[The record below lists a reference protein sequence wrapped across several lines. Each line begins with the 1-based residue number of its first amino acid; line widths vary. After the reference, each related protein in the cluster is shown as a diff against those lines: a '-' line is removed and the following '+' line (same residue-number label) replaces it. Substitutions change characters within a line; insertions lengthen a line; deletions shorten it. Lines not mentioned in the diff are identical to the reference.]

1 MLTLAIPPNAFTS
14 KSGRSARVVGEP
26 VHAAG
31 PNSDTNASATTDDR
45 DSLGRMVHKDI
56 KFHALTDANNLPSVN
71 ITLALLRSLATEA
84 KAATE
89 SDVLRHT
96 VARWQLHV
104 NPRVSNGF
112 QDTCRFESEEARA
125 GHENRPAQFGP
136 VHRFSPCFLVLWSN
150 ITGICPAVC
159 IDVLPSPDREKTWY
173 WSGLGLSHSRRCFCV
188 FPQSPQAC
196 RPSDTTVL
204 CKKCLCTL
212 HRAAAFKLRE
222 SYADRNLERRICG

>member
-96 VARWQLHV
+96 V
-104 NPRVSNGF
+104 
-112 QDTCRFESEEARA
+112 
-125 GHENRPAQFGP
+125 
-136 VHRFSPCFLVLWSN
+136 
-150 ITGICPAVC
+150 
-159 IDVLPSPDREKTWY
+159 EKNFW
-173 WSGLGLSHSRRCFCV
+173 
-188 FPQSPQAC
+188 
-196 RPSDTTVL
+196 
-204 CKKCLCTL
+204 TL
-212 HRAAAFKLRE
+212 R
-222 SYADRNLERRICG
+222 